1 MNEDKASYLEPNKV
15 RPYSYHVDIDIEE
28 EHEYAEIT
36 SRKESKGAKRPR
48 RSSERFGSLLEMESL
63 VELRPRADRR
73 RSRSQE
79 SRRSGAEGMRSKVF
93 EEVDTEDGKRTS
105 RVIYKVEHR
114 DEVGKSRISLVEE
127 RTRVQVLASHLSLSW
142 PSLQG
147 EDSFPTP
154 QRKTT
159 PSRFSQNISAV
170 SRKQAAVAVVIFLL
184 LLGAVAV
191 GTWLLSLESQEN
203 ELEKDELSLKTI
215 QTSTTSHTII

>member
-1 MNEDKASYLEPNKV
+1 MNEDSDSYLEPNKV

-28 EHEYAEIT
+28 EHVYAEIHST
-36 SRKESKGAKRPR
+36 KEPKGSRRPR
-48 RSSERFGSLLEMESL
+48 RSSGRFGSLLEMDSL
-63 VELRPRADRR
+63 VEMRPRTDRR

-79 SRRSGAEGMRSKVF
+79 SRRSGAERRRSKVF
-93 EEVDTEDGKRTS
+93 EEVETEDGKRTS

-159 PSRFSQNISAV
+159 PCRFSRTFSAV
-170 SRKQAAVAVVIFLL
+170 SRNQAVVAVVIFLL
-184 LLGAVAV
+184 LIGAVAV
-191 GTWLLSLESQEN
+191 GSWLLLVESQEY
-203 ELEKDELSLKTI
+203 ELEKDELSLETI